1 MQKTALY
8 EQHVEASARI
18 VDFAGWQMPVNYG
31 SQIDEHT
38 AVRSAAGMFDVSHMT
53 IIDLFTEEP
62 GLDLA
67 FLQKVVANNC
77 GKLEPNRALY
87 GALLNEQGGVIDD
100 LIVYRTQTGYR
111 CVVNASTRDK
121 VTAWFAQH
129 TPAGLRCVEQ
139 DLSMIAVQGPEAVAA
154 LSAVTG
160 FADLADTAPF
170 AARAEGDWL
179 FGRTGYTGED
189 GFEVMLP
196 HAAAVDLWQKL
207 AAHGVAPAGLGAR
220 DTLRLEAGLNLYGQ
234 DLDEAHT
241 PLESNIAWTISW
253 KPEEREFIGRSAIEP
268 LRGNSEFKLTGL
280 VMRDKGVLRH
290 GQRVVTEQGEGVI
303 TSGSFS
309 PTLQCSIAL
318 ARIPKAA
325 SGNCEVDIRGKM
337 RTVEIVKPPFV
348 RNGEVLV

>member
-1 MQKTALY
+1 
-8 EQHVEASARI
+8 
-18 VDFAGWQMPVNYG
+18 
-31 SQIDEHT
+31 
-38 AVRSAAGMFDVSHMT
+38 
-53 IIDLFTEEP
+53 
-62 GLDLA
+62 
-67 FLQKVVANNC
+67 
-77 GKLEPNRALY
+77 
-87 GALLNEQGGVIDD
+87 LL
-100 LIVYRTQTGYR
+100 
-111 CVVNASTRDK
+111 
-121 VTAWFAQH
+121 
-129 TPAGLRCVEQ
+129 
-139 DLSMIAVQGPEAVAA
+139 
-154 LSAVTG
+154 
-160 FADLADTAPF
+160 
-170 AARAEGDWL
+170 
-179 FGRTGYTGED
+179 
-189 GFEVMLP
+189 
-196 HAAAVDLWQKL
+196 QKL
-207 AAHGVAPAGLGAR
+207 AAYGVAPAGLGAR

-337 RTVEIVKPPFV
+337 RAVEIVKPPFV